1 MSQPFSLSR
10 LLSPARKPIV
20 GAAVLSGLTSVLTA
34 VVIWVVGAAL
44 SERAPLSA
52 NLLWVLLALIGA
64 RAIAAGVVPVLRV
77 RAFGAVRLRAQE
89 DIYNHLVGVGPSIFD
104 TRHTGDIVSL
114 AVDAVGRVAG
124 LGATFV
130 PLVIRATTVPIIV
143 GAIAMTIDLPTGLVI
158 VGSLPLIALSLRG
171 LEQGFRVAGDR
182 LRISQ
187 DHLAS
192 RFLDAIASLETLLL
206 FGAAE
211 ARARQ
216 LGDEAERVRKDTMDV
231 LRVAQRALIGV
242 DFVYSVVSVLA
253 VSLVVLWRMSS
264 GAVGGPEAVTLLLLS
279 VVSISALVDVVSFF
293 YVGGLGLAAVR
304 RLKELFGIPDLLSDR
319 TDPGTGQIFDC
330 DVVLADVHYTYPGSD
345 RPALNGVSLSI
356 PAGTSLALI
365 GASGAGKSTV
375 AALVLGLR
383 LPDQGEV
390 LVGGVDVGGV
400 DRGWLAKRVSYVGQQ
415 THIFSASV
423 IDNLRVGRPQASMEE
438 MVEACRR
445 ARILE
450 VVEAL
455 PEGFETRLGQ
465 GGRGLS
471 GGEAQRIGIARAFL
485 ADPTVLVLDEATSG
499 LDLDTEALVHEALSA
514 LMVGRTAIVIAHRVT
529 TARECDL
536 VAHLEN
542 GRIVVVGPPS
552 EIGEGLFARM
562 TGKPR

>member
-1 MSQPFSLSR
+1 MSEPISLSG
-10 LLSPARKPIV
+10 LLSPARKPIL
-20 GAAVLSGLTSVLTA
+20 GMALLSGLTTVLTA

-44 SERAPLSA
+44 SAGVSLSA
-52 NLLWVLLALIGA
+52 GVLWVLLALIGA
-64 RAIAAGVVPVLRV
+64 RALAAGVVPVLRV
-77 RAFGAVRLRAQE
+77 RAFAAVRSKGQE
-89 DIYNHLVGVGPSIFD
+89 DIYSHLVGVGPSIFD

-114 AVDAVGRVAG
+114 AVDAVGRIGG

-130 PLVIRATTVPIIV
+130 PLVIRAVAVPIIV

-158 VGSLPLIALSLRG
+158 VSALPLIALSLRG
-171 LEQGFRVAGDR
+171 LEKGFRVAGDR

-211 ARARQ
+211 ARVRH
-216 LGDEAERVRKDTMDV
+216 LGDEAERVRRDTMDV

-264 GAVGGPEAVTLLLLS
+264 GAVDGPEAVTLVLLS

-293 YVGGLGLAAVR
+293 YVGGLGLAAIR
-304 RLKELFGIPDLLSDR
+304 RLKKLFEIPALLSDR
-319 TDPGTGQIFDC
+319 SDPGSGQIFEGN
-330 DVVLADVHYTYPGSD
+330 VVLSDVHYTYPGSE
-345 RPALNGVSLSI
+345 RPALAGVSLSI
-356 PAGTSLALI
+356 PVGASLALI

-390 LVGGVDVGGV
+390 LIGGVDVGGV
-400 DRGWLAKRVSYVGQQ
+400 DRGWLAGRVSYVGQQ
-415 THIFSASV
+415 THIFSGSV

-455 PEGFETRLGQ
+455 PEGFQTHLGQ

-485 ADPTVLVLDEATSG
+485 ADPKVLVLDEATSG
-499 LDLDTEALVHEALSA
+499 LDLETEALVHEALSA
-514 LMVGRTAIVIAHRVT
+514 LMVGRTTMVIAHRVT

-542 GRIVVVGPPS
+542 GRIVAVGPPS
-552 EIGEGLFARM
+552 EIGEGLFVRM
-562 TGKPR
+562 AAKPQ